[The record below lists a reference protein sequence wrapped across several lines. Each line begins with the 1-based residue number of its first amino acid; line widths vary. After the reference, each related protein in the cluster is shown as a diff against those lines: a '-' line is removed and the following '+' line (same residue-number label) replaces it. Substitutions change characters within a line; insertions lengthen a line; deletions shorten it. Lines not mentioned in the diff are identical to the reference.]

1 MELTRLTD
9 NERKFAEDNHKL
21 IYSFLSSKGYSI
33 EDYYNIVVFGYLKAV
48 QVYSKRADLQE
59 KYKFSV
65 IAWKYMQSEIGN
77 HFRTETAK
85 KRATEES
92 LLSLD
97 ADNDDTENLYNN
109 MVGGKSAESN
119 IMESAAV
126 QDILSKLTETQKE
139 IVCMKAEG
147 YNNTEICT
155 LIELPQSTFY
165 KEMTRIKKALNS
177 RR

>member
-1 MELTRLTD
+1 
-9 NERKFAEDNHKL
+9 
-21 IYSFLSSKGYSI
+21 
-33 EDYYNIVVFGYLKAV
+33 
-48 QVYSKRADLQE
+48 
-59 KYKFSV
+59 
-65 IAWKYMQSEIGN
+65 MQSEIGN
-77 HFRTETAK
+77 HFRTETAQ

-97 ADNDDTENLYNN
+97 ADNDDTENLYN

-119 IMESAAV
+119 IMENAAV

-155 LIELPQSTFY
+155 LIGLPQSSFY
-165 KEMTRIKKALNS
+165 KEMTRIKKTLNS

>member
-77 HFRTETAK
+77 HFRTETAQ

-97 ADNDDTENLYNN
+97 ADNDDTENLYN

-119 IMESAAV
+119 IMENAAV

-155 LIELPQSTFY
+155 LIELPQSSFY
-165 KEMTRIKKALNS
+165 KEMTKIKKTLNS